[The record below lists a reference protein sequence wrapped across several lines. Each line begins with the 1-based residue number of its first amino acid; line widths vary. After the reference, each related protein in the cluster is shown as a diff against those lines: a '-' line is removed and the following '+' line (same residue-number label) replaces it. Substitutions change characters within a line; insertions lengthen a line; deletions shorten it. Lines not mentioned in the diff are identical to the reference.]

1 MAEHFL
7 SLVEHLVFSIFMP
20 ILDQAKL
27 LLRWKQTNKQKK
39 KQLQNNT
46 VERFVFFDI
55 HANFGPSQLL
65 LRWKQTNKQTKRQLP
80 NDTVERCVFFDLH
93 PNFGI
98 PKKASTFCFFFDFR
112 PKSVWWTLLL
122 LFASPFYC
130 NQRFCTQRLFLLK
143 AFLLLLKK
151 ERFTCADKTFFYLV
165 LGTRGLDKQ
174 IKNIFFRWSKRYL
187 ESEKKRAKN
196 TSSASHHVA

>member
-7 SLVEHLVFSIFMP
+7 SLVEHLVFSISAHFWTKANYCS
-20 ILDQAKL
+20 DGN
-27 LLRWKQTNKQKK
+27 KQTNKK
-39 KQLQNNT
+39 KQLPNITVEHLFFSISARFWPKPIIAQMETNKQTKKQLPNNT
-46 VERFVFFDI
+46 VERFVFF
-55 HANFGPSQLL
+55 H
-65 LRWKQTNKQTKRQLP
+65 
-80 NDTVERCVFFDLH
+80 LH

-112 PKSVWWTLLL
+112 PKAVWWTLLL

-130 NQRFCTQRLFLLK
+130 NQRFCIQRLFLLK
-143 AFLLLLKK
+143 GFSVAIKKREVYLCWQDFFLLGFGNKG
-151 ERFTCADKTFFYLV
+151 F
-165 LGTRGLDKQ
+165 GQQ
-174 IKNIFFRWSKRYL
+174 IKNIFFRWSKWYL